1 MRSHFLRATQ
11 RPLIFVGSAS
21 AAQATNGTYTINVG
35 SLTGG
40 AASSPGAG
48 DIIVICNGATAT
60 SDVTFQ
66 AGVVTSGFTQLTALY
81 ADDTRDA
88 NMWVSYKIAAGSEG
102 NITLNSN
109 NTSNNLGN
117 AAVAH
122 VWRNINATPID
133 VTTTT
138 ATGTNSARPNVPSVT
153 PVTAGA
159 VILGFGY
166 GTQGATSGAFT
177 ASGLSYVATG
187 NVDAASGGASCIVAA
202 FTGWTSGA
210 YNMAAF
216 TGGESSLSDSWCAAA
231 VVLRPR

>member
-1 MRSHFLRATQ
+1 MRSHFLRAAQ
-11 RPLIFVGSAS
+11 HPLIFVGSAS
-21 AAQATNGTYTINVG
+21 AALATVNTYNINVG

-40 AASSPGAG
+40 VASSPSAG
-48 DIIVICNGATAT
+48 DIIVICNGGTAT

-66 AGVVTSGFTQLTALY
+66 SGVVTAGFTQLAALY

-88 NMWVSYKIAAGSEG
+88 NMWVSYKIATGSEG
-102 NITLNSN
+102 NITVSGN

-122 VWRNINATPID
+122 VWRNVSATPID

-138 ATGTNSARPNVPSVT
+138 ATGINAARPNVPAVT

-159 VILGFGY
+159 VVLGFGY
-166 GTQGATSGAFT
+166 GTQGATSGAF
-177 ASGLSYVATG
+177 AAAGLSYVRTA
-187 NVDAASGGASCIVAA
+187 NVDATSGGASCIVAA
-202 FTGWTSGA
+202 YTAWTSSA